1 MITTKTAIEDKAIIK
16 KVSAFLLDNLH
27 ITYKDISKY
36 ILSFI
41 HKSIVNERSDY
52 APNHNERLEF
62 LWDAV
67 LELIITDN
75 LYKEFPNK
83 PEWDLTDLR
92 SAIVRWSNLAKVWKN
107 IWLADFLLLWKWEE
121 LSWGRTN
128 DYIIANC
135 LEAFLWALYLD
146 LWYEESKTFVLTY
159 IYPTIDSILENN
171 LTKDY
176 KTIIQEYSQ
185 AEFDITPSYNVLSD
199 SWPDHDKIYEV
210 WVFLWDKLVWK
221 WEWSSKKKAQELSAQ
236 NWYENIINPSF
247 NKEFKES
254 I

>member
-1 MITTKTAIEDKAIIK
+1 MITTKTAIEDKVIIR
-16 KVSAFLLDNLH
+16 KVSNFLLNNLS

-75 LYKEFPNK
+75 LYKKFPNK

-92 SAIVRWSNLAKVWKN
+92 SAIVRWSNLAKVGKS
-107 IWLADFLLLWKWEE
+107 IWLPDFLLLWKWEE
-121 LSWGRTN
+121 LSWWRTN

-135 LEAFLWALYLD
+135 LEAFLGAIYLD
-146 LWYEESKTFVLTY
+146 LWYEESKNFVLNY

-185 AEFDITPSYNVLSD
+185 AEFDITPSYKVLSD

-210 WVFLWDKLVWK
+210 WVFLWDKLVWIWK
-221 WEWSSKKKAQELSAQ
+221 WSSKKKAQEVSAQ
-236 NWYENIINPSF
+236 NWFEHINDSSF
-247 NKEFKES
+247 KKEFKES